1 MAVNTENI
9 PTANVNSFC
18 HLAKNNTKF
27 GFKIQCIAIAS
38 NFQDSSSDDELDI
51 ECTQNEKEL
60 LDFVLDKYRNGVFEL
75 FNIIARK
82 LDQIQGQE
90 GYGEK
95 IIKDC
100 SEEFDRLIE
109 ERQMKREM
117 GQSKV
122 QVS

>member
-1 MAVNTENI
+1 M
-9 PTANVNSFC
+9 
-18 HLAKNNTKF
+18 
-27 GFKIQCIAIAS
+27 AS
-38 NFQDSSSDDELDI
+38 NFQDTSSDDELDV

-60 LDFVLDKYRNGVFEL
+60 LDYVLDKYRNGVFEL

-100 SEEFDRLIE
+100 LEEFDRLIE
-109 ERQMKREM
+109 ERQKKKRD
-117 GQSKV
+117 GSK
-122 QVS
+122 